1 MGGACVLNWVLS
13 AMHTGVRHYARF
25 PRGGAK
31 VCLDAKTST
40 WEEEVGQQGAQRQ
53 SGLQE
58 TLSQTRKE
66 MAPGTKPLPTKPD
79 DNEFTR

>member
-1 MGGACVLNWVLS
+1 
-13 AMHTGVRHYARF
+13 MHTGVRHYARF

-40 WEEEVGQQGAQRQ
+40 WEEVVGQQGVQREP
-53 SGLQE
+53 GLQE
-58 TLSQTRKE
+58 TLSQTRTE
-66 MAPGTKPLPTKPD
+66 MVRGTKSLPTKPD